1 MSRAGLAVAVAG
13 LALVAAA
20 WLWIGSFALLVTGL
34 AVAAAG
40 TGLAGPRARP
50 DPGDRLQRLAIRQLC
65 GAARQLRP
73 GQVLADPVT
82 GLRFRTERDRGY
94 LALAAA
100 DPETPP
106 GGDSVVTRYLLS
118 FLRIPV
124 PPPLWRHVQPLHA
137 PGRPVSWRE
146 AHRVISFDMDTGASD
161 LTPAELAELIAAFG
175 RACSTAPPD
184 HR

>member
-1 MSRAGLAVAVAG
+1 MSRAGLAIAVAG

-20 WLWIGSFALLVTGL
+20 WLWIGSFAVLITGL

-40 TGLAGPRARP
+40 TGLAGPAAQP

-65 GAARQLRP
+65 DAARRLRP

-82 GLRFRTERDRGY
+82 GLGFRAERDRGF
-94 LALAAA
+94 LALAVA
-100 DPETPP
+100 DPEIPP

-124 PPPLWRHVQPLHA
+124 TPPLWRHVQPVHV
-137 PGRPVSWRE
+137 PGRKIGWRE
-146 AHRVISFDMDTGASD
+146 AHRGISFDMDTGASD
-161 LTPAELAELIAAFG
+161 LTAAELAELITTFR
-175 RACSTAPPD
+175 RACSTAPPGQ
-184 HR
+184 R